1 MNRIFVLLFL
11 LLFVLIHEVAS
22 GQIFR
27 YRLSAN
33 SGMFLG
39 EPGKAEINHPLKD
52 ELSNPGSK
60 EFSAVFKPGAELEI
74 MSPVTPDFELGLQ
87 FGFTNFAGHTPSPPL
102 YNFFL
107 SRFNPLPDNY
117 KYPDK
122 ALIYDTK
129 TLSILGTARFYILP
143 VHSDMNVFLKLLGGV
158 SFTGTDFT
166 FHDPVYRVQ
175 YDVGVLYAR
184 GTQNSDDPKVAA
196 LTGGLGLGTTYRL
209 SDRLDIYF
217 DATTSLINSDI
228 VNGVPNYNYVETDGK
243 GTMQKTNSLAA
254 VAQASIGLVYSAIPD
269 RRFNKNN
276 FTRSSRVN
284 KSLFNWKKRKSPFSK
299 RRR

>member
-1 MNRIFVLLFL
+1 MNRSFALSFLFL
-11 LLFVLIHEVAS
+11 FFLTHGVAS

-39 EPGKAEINHPLKD
+39 EVSRAESEPPGKISHPGY
-52 ELSNPGSK
+52 EN
-60 EFSAVFKPGAELEI
+60 FSAVFKPGAELEI
-74 MSPVTPDFELGLQ
+74 MSPITPDFELGLQ

-107 SRFNPLPDNY
+107 SRFNPLRDSY
-117 KYPDK
+117 LYPDK

-129 TLSILGTARFYILP
+129 TLSILSTARFYVLP
-143 VHSDMNVFLKLLGGV
+143 VHSDMSVFLKLLGGV

-166 FHDPVYRVQ
+166 FHNPVYRVQ

-184 GTQNSDDPKVAA
+184 GTQNSDYPKVAA
-196 LTGGLGLGTTYRL
+196 LTGGLGLGSTFRL

-217 DATTSLINSDI
+217 DATASLINSDI
-228 VNGVPNYNYVETDGK
+228 VNGVPNYNYVEADGK

-254 VAQASIGLVYSAIPD
+254 VAQASVGLVYSAIPD
-269 RRFNKNN
+269 RRFNKSN

-284 KSLFNWKKRKSPFSK
+284 KSLFNRKKRKSPFSK